1 MISLKVDVRTEAAQ
15 RLLREAP
22 DALRRAIGLW
32 AQRGA
37 QEVVGVMRE
46 EINRTAKPQNTGTL
60 AKSVQVL
67 QLAPGGAS
75 IAPNVNY
82 AGYVNWPTRPHIIE
96 PRNAK
101 ALAIP
106 LGLFSALAGKFGQG
120 GTRSGSRL
128 FYGGKFRKATTGSGA
143 GAFFFRR
150 VRHPGTKGKYYLE
163 STMDRVERPL
173 QELIDLYVGQELK
186 RLDKGAS

>member
-1 MISLKVDVRTEAAQ
+1 MISLKVDVRTQDAK
-15 RLLREAP
+15 RLLEEAP
-22 DALRRAIGLW
+22 AALQRAIGLW
-32 AQRGA
+32 TQRGA

-67 QLAPGGAS
+67 QTVPGGAS
-75 IAPNVNY
+75 VGPKANY
-82 AGYVNWPTRPHIIE
+82 AGWVNWPTRPHIIE

-128 FYGGKFRKATTGSGA
+128 FYGGKFRKATTGSG
-143 GAFFFRR
+143 GTAFFFRR
-150 VRHPGTKGKYYLE
+150 VRHPGTSGKYYLE
-163 STMDRVERPL
+163 TTTDRVERPL
-173 QELIDLYVGQELK
+173 QELIDLYVGEELK
-186 RLDKGAS
+186 KLDKGAS